1 MLLDRS
7 KAFTD
12 HPCGMAGPDERNY
25 TVCFAIFSVL
35 MGGALIIATQMNF
48 NYGDNE
54 EIPLKSIVKTQLNK
68 VRGVQNSQF
77 DRKKL
82 VNEGDD
88 GDEFTSQYGGDSNR
102 GPSEYANHQSRGDG
116 FNEIG
121 VEESS
126 KQRYIRLLKICFTVK
141 HLSFLFMVWFMG
153 IGVGLVF
160 TFLFWHLQDLGGSP
174 TLYGCLRT
182 FLIVTNNCL
191 FNNNVS
197 KNI

>member
-12 HPCGMAGPDERNY
+12 HPCGIAGPDERNY

-54 EIPLKSIVKTQLNK
+54 EIPLKSIVKTQFNK
-68 VRGVQNSQF
+68 ARGVQNSQF
-77 DRKKL
+77 DRKIL

-88 GDEFTSQYGGDSNR
+88 GDEFTSQYGGASDEYSNQNTQTR
-102 GPSEYANHQSRGDG
+102 GGVGG

-126 KQRYIRLLKICFTVK
+126 KQRYFRLLKLCMSVK
-141 HLSFLFMVWFMG
+141 HASFLFMVWFMG

-174 TLYGCLRT
+174 ALYGNLK
-182 FLIVTNNCL
+182 FPQFIH
-191 FNNNVS
+191 
-197 KNI
+197 